1 MQPAL
6 FLVGTLADINFV
18 HTILE
23 INDIEVSASNLY
35 TIHRV
40 QYKHVDK
47 EQNILNTEIKV
58 KLKGC
63 IFSLPTDK
71 DFYVLKELITL
82 NIEMQCK
89 EQKHKIKFYYKA
101 MLVEK
106 FDDILRFRSGDA
118 TFSSFLKT
126 CQGYNILIQDD
137 TLVSKSVLKAVDEIN
152 RIIQG

>member
-23 INDIEVSASNLY
+23 AIDIEVSASNLY
-35 TIHRV
+35 VIHRV
-40 QYKHVDK
+40 RYKHIDK
-47 EQNILNTEIKV
+47 EQTILDTERKV

-63 IFSLPTDK
+63 VFSLPTDR
-71 DFYVLKELITL
+71 DFNILKELITL
-82 NIEMQCK
+82 NIEMQCMV
-89 EQKHKIKFYYKA
+89 QKHKIKFYYKA

-118 TFSSFLKT
+118 TFGSFLKT
-126 CQGYNILIQDD
+126 CQGYNILIQGY
-137 TLVSKSVLKAVDEIN
+137 
-152 RIIQG
+152 RIP